1 MSMTDPVRTA
11 ATDPELIEG
20 APRGALH
27 QVTRIGLI
35 SDTHSAG
42 SGRDLP
48 APVLDALD
56 GVDLIL
62 HCGDLECLGVLDYLE
77 TIAPVLA
84 VRGYEDPREAGDRLA
99 DATRVV
105 DAGGLAIGMI
115 HDIQWPGPKIA
126 TSGDGTELVLE
137 EGRAAG
143 LLAAKFG
150 RPVDVVLF
158 GDTHEELICRWDE
171 ALIINPGS
179 PTYPGRRHRR
189 GTLGTVGILEIETGE
204 IIARIIDLETGQT
217 LMAYGCPSAWP

>member
-1 MSMTDPVRTA
+1 MGMKEPVRTSPQS
-11 ATDPELIEG
+11 DSL
-20 APRGALH
+20 PRDALG
-27 QVTRIGLI
+27 QITRIGLI

-48 APVLDALD
+48 ARVLDALD

-99 DATRVV
+99 DSTRVV

-137 EGRAAG
+137 EGKAAEI
-143 LLAAKFG
+143 LAAKFG
-150 RPVDVVLF
+150 RQVDVVLF
-158 GDTHEELICRWDE
+158 GDTHEELICRWDDV
-171 ALIINPGS
+171 LIINPGS
-179 PTYPGRRHRR
+179 PTYPGRRHKR
-189 GTLGTVGILEIETGE
+189 GTLGTMGMLEIKAGE
-204 IIARIIDLETGQT
+204 CIARIIDLETGQT
-217 LMAYGCPSAWP
+217 LMAYGCPSASP

>member
-11 ATDPELIEG
+11 LQSDSVPH
-20 APRGALH
+20 GALD
-27 QVTRIGLI
+27 QITRIGLI

-48 APVLDALD
+48 ARVLDALD

-115 HDIQWPGPKIA
+115 HDIQWPGPRIA
-126 TSGDGTELVLE
+126 TSGDGTELVLVK
-137 EGRAAG
+137 RKAAEI
-143 LLAAKFG
+143 LAAKFG
-150 RPVDVVLF
+150 RTVNVVLF
-158 GDTHEELICRWDE
+158 GDTHEELICRWDDV
-171 ALIINPGS
+171 LIINPGS
-179 PTYPGRRHRR
+179 PTYPGRRHKR
-189 GTLGTVGILEIETGE
+189 GTLGTVGVLEINAGET
-204 IIARIIDLETGQT
+204 IARVIDLETGQT
-217 LMAYGCPSAWP
+217 LMAYGCPSASL

>member
-1 MSMTDPVRTA
+1 MA
-11 ATDPELIEG
+11 AQGTNRP
-20 APRGALH
+20 
-27 QVTRIGLI
+27 TRIGLI

-48 APVLDALD
+48 APVLEALD

-126 TSGDGTELVLE
+126 TSGDGTGLALE
-137 EGRAAG
+137 EGKAAE

-150 RPVDVVLF
+150 CPVDMVLF
-158 GDTHEELICRWDE
+158 GDTHEELVCLWDDV
-171 ALIINPGS
+171 LIINPGS
-179 PTYPGRRHRR
+179 PTYPGRRHKR
-189 GTLGTVGILEIETGE
+189 GTLGTVGLLEIETGE
-204 IIARIIDLETGQT
+204 IIARIVDLETGET
-217 LMAYGCPSAWP
+217 SMSYGCPPLSP